1 MMEEILQA
9 LARALSFGTPLLLA
23 SLGALVN
30 ERAGVVNLG
39 VEGMMAVGALAAFG
53 VASETE
59 ALGTAVCLAMVVGA
73 LAALLHGF
81 VTLTLRANTYVS
93 GLALAMLGLGVSG
106 LLGKKYEGAILFEPA
121 PELPFTVAAGVLAVV
136 LWGLLYATRPGLVLR
151 SVGENPAAADV
162 LGVNVVAVRY
172 LAVAFGGAMAG
183 LAGAFLS
190 LAYRPAWTDGMTA
203 GLGWIAV
210 ALVIF
215 VGWSPLRAVLGS
227 LFFGLLYYLQFRL
240 QDQSQ
245 VPTEVFAAMPY
256 LLVIGVLALAGLRR
270 MQGAAPA
277 ALGRPY
283 HRGER

>member
-1 MMEEILQA
+1 VA
-9 LARALSFGTPLLLA
+9 LAL
-23 SLGALVN
+23 
-30 ERAGVVNLG
+30 
-39 VEGMMAVGALAAFG
+39 
-53 VASETE
+53 
-59 ALGTAVCLAMVVGA
+59 VVGT

-81 VTLTLRANTYVS
+81 VTLTLRANAYVS

-106 LLGKKYEGAILFEPA
+106 LLGNRYEGNILLEPA
-121 PELPFTVAAGVLAVV
+121 PEPPFTAAAGVLAVL
-136 LWGLLYATRPGLVLR
+136 LWGFLNATRPGMVLR

-162 LGVNVVAVRY
+162 LGVSVGAVRY
-172 LAVAFGGAMAG
+172 LAVAFGGALAG

-215 VGWSPLRAVLGS
+215 VGWSPLRAVPGS

-240 QDQSQ
+240 QAQGR
-245 VPTEVFAAMPY
+245 VPTELFAAMPY
-256 LLVIGVLALAGLRR
+256 LLVVGALALAGLRR
-270 MQGAAPA
+270 TQGAAPA
-277 ALGRPY
+277 ALGRTY

>member
-121 PELPFTVAAGVLAVV
+121 PELPFTVASGVLAVV
-136 LWGLLYATRPGLVLR
+136 LWGFLYATRPGLVLR

>member
-1 MMEEILQA
+1 MIDEMLQA
-9 LARALSFGTPLLLA
+9 LLRALSFGTPLLLA
-23 SLGALVN
+23 CLGTLVN

-39 VEGMMAVGALAAFG
+39 VEGMMALGALTAFS
-53 VASETE
+53 VATETE
-59 ALGTAVCLAMVVGA
+59 SLWLAVALSLVAGA

-81 VTLTLRANTYVS
+81 VTLTLRANAYVS
-93 GLALAMLGLGVSG
+93 GLALTMLGLGVSG
-106 LLGKKYEGAILFEPA
+106 LLGNRYEGAILLEPA
-121 PELPFTVAAGVLAVV
+121 PELPFTVAAGVLAVG
-136 LWGLLYATRPGLVLR
+136 LWAFLYATRPGLVLR

-162 LGVNVVAVRY
+162 LGVSVGGVRY
-172 LAVAFGGAMAG
+172 LAVAFGGALAG

-240 QDQSQ
+240 QDQSR
-245 VPTEVFAAMPY
+245 VPTELFAAMPY
-256 LLVIGVLALAGLRR
+256 LLVVGVLALAGLRR
-270 MQGAAPA
+270 TQGSAPA
-277 ALGRPY
+277 ALGKPY